1 MDKIRKPIRI
11 RECTCEQCGKKYQ
24 SACNNPKF
32 CSRICRDFYLAEL
45 KYKDA
50 VENIDYVVCKW
61 CGMKVHRIYGRH
73 VKDRHPDKIE
83 AMYKQEFPDAL
94 MCTAADK
101 ISTSKNSGQHMRQ
114 EKYRNAAAD
123 AMRGEKNP
131 NHKSKT
137 DATARK
143 AISPYSIEFYRKKHP
158 DLSEDELERMRLEK
172 MNSAIAKR
180 VLPSQPLYW
189 ISRGFTPDE
198 AKIQVSA
205 HQRTFTKEKL
215 IAKYGEE
222 EGLLRWSVRQQKW
235 KDKVYNKNTCIS
247 GGVSTVALELFEA
260 LIYKIGRNYTFLYD
274 KAEKIMHDG
283 IRPYKYDFTIVEKKK
298 IIEFNGTYWHCD
310 PRKYKPDY
318 YHHVKKMTAQQ
329 IWEIDAYK
337 KELAEKHG
345 YSVLYVWEND
355 FDIDPL
361 GTIKKC
367 IDFLNA

>member
-1 MDKIRKPIRI
+1 MSTSNAAKYCCSEH
-11 RECTCEQCGKKYQ
+11 RELHVFQLRYADG
-24 SACNNPKF
+24 
-32 CSRICRDFYLAEL
+32 
-45 KYKDA
+45 
-50 VENIDYVVCKW
+50 VENEDYVVCRW
-61 CGMKVHRIYGRH
+61 CGMRVGRIYGKH
-73 VKDRHPDKIE
+73 VQKYHPDKTI
-83 AMYKQEFPDAL
+83 ADYHAEFPDAHV
-94 MCTAADK
+94 CSSKDRA
-101 ISTSKNSGQHMRQ
+101 STSKSSGLFMRD
-114 EKYRNAAAD
+114 EKYRKKYSELIK
-123 AMRGEKNP
+123 GEKNP
-131 NHKSKT
+131 NHRSKT
-137 DATARK
+137 DESHRK

-158 DLSEDELERMRLEK
+158 DLPEDELERMRLEK

-180 VLPSQPLYW
+180 VLPSQSLYW

-205 HQRTFTKEKL
+205 YQRTFTKEKL

-222 EGLLRWSVRQQKW
+222 EGFRRWSVRQQKW

-247 GGVSTVALELFEA
+247 GGVSAIALELFEA

-274 KAEKIMHDG
+274 KTEKIMHDG
-283 IRPYKYDFTIVEKKK
+283 IKPYKYDFTIVEKKK

-310 PRKYKPDY
+310 PHKYKPDY
-318 YHHVKKMTAQQ
+318 YHHVKKMTARQ

-355 FDIDPL
+355 FDTDPL